1 MVAAGVQSGLLLP
14 VAVDGLMQ
22 AGTAADSSEHGQ
34 AHPGRMILGN
44 LLTQCLSSFQAELTP
59 FMQAYQT
66 SSCIIHAVFQLFLF
80 PTMTFEALC

>member
-14 VAVDGLMQ
+14 VAVYGLMQ

-44 LLTQCLSSFQAELTP
+44 LLTQCLSSFQAE
-59 FMQAYQT
+59 
-66 SSCIIHAVFQLFLF
+66 SSHTFHVSIPNIQLHHSCCVSTIFLSCDD
-80 PTMTFEALC
+80 L